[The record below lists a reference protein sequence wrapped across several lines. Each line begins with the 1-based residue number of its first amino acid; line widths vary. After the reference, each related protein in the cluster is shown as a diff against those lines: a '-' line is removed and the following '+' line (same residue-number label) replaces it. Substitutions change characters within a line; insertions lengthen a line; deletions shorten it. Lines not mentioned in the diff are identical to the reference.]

1 MSAEKTL
8 VALPG
13 QLLRKIGNGDGS
25 VLAGTGVYVTEG
37 GELRSCQSG
46 FVVIEDINEGA
57 GQRWSVIPP
66 NDVNGK
72 RDKAILVGDQ
82 VLCRIVK
89 IMLNQVSC
97 EILAVNDTELRVT
110 ARGVIRREDVR
121 MTETYQLRM
130 QDCFR
135 PGDIVRAVITSL
147 GEARQYFLS
156 TAGED
161 EGVRFALSKA
171 GNLMQAVSWKE
182 MSDPVS
188 RFSEARKVAKP

>member
-1 MSAEKTL
+1 MSAEKSL
-8 VALPG
+8 LALPG
-13 QLLRKIGNGDGS
+13 QLLRRIGNGEGS
-25 VLAGTGVYVTEG
+25 VLAGAGVYVTES

-46 FVVIEDINEGA
+46 FVIIEDIDDGK

-66 NDVNGK
+66 NDGNAI
-72 RDKAILVGDQ
+72 RDKALLVGDQ
-82 VLCRIVK
+82 VLCRIIK

-97 EILAVNDTELRVT
+97 DILAVNDTELRVA

-121 MTETYQLRM
+121 MTETDQLRM

-161 EGVRFALSKA
+161 DGVRFALSKA
-171 GNLMQAVSWKE
+171 GNIMQAVSWKE
-182 MSDPVS
+182 MADPVS
-188 RFSEARKVAKP
+188 GVSEARKVAKP